1 MPSSGPAPHI
11 KKGLV
16 AAERDRAEVRRQ
28 RLDWKRRQR
37 RMQEVPHRLVFLDET
52 SVRTGL
58 TRLRGRCPR
67 GERLYGSTPFG
78 RWHTQTF
85 VAGLTCNEL
94 VAPWIISGAMDGDAF
109 ATYVETQLAPA
120 LAPGTVVILDNL
132 STHRSPRAAATLRK
146 RGCWLLFLPPYS
158 PDLNPIEMAFAKLKA
173 HLRRL
178 EARNFERVLEA
189 LGSICSLF
197 TPTECQNYFRAAGY
211 ASD

>member
-1 MPSSGPAPHI
+1 MRE
-11 KKGLV
+11 L
-16 AAERDRAEVRRQ
+16 
-28 RLDWKRRQR
+28 
-37 RMQEVPHRLVFLDET
+37 PHRLVFLDET

-78 RWHTQTF
+78 RWHSQTF
-85 VAGLTCNEL
+85 VAGLTCDEL
-94 VAPWIISGAMDGDAF
+94 IAPWIIPGAMDGDAF
-109 ATYVETQLAPA
+109 DTYVETQLAPA
-120 LAPGTVVILDNL
+120 LVPGTVVILDNL
-132 STHRSPRAAATLRK
+132 STHRSPRAAASLRQ

-178 EARNFERVLEA
+178 EARSFERVLEA
-189 LGSICSLF
+189 LGSTCNLF